1 MLVIDFS
8 HVCTGVGLD
17 FTALPVQN
25 VLKLVVR
32 MIRTG
37 RKSKIKQNDA
47 KWTGTL
53 RKSTFSNTA
62 RQIAS
67 VPAIT
72 IDYPT
77 LILPIVNQTSFFFSF
92 FSFPEHIWSK
102 SPHRRVENSSG
113 WFKNLGNRCLL
124 LHLSW
129 CENLIQKYWK
139 TKKLEPKTFWGGKS
153 RLLPPS
159 TNEPVQAL

>member
-1 MLVIDFS
+1 MLVIDLS

-25 VLKLVVR
+25 VLKLVVG

-37 RKSKIKQNDA
+37 RKSKIKLNDA

-53 RKSTFSNTA
+53 RKSTFSKTA
-62 RQIAS
+62 RKIAS

-77 LILPIVNQTSFFFSF
+77 LIMPIINQTSFFQLF
-92 FSFPEHIWSK
+92 FIS
-102 SPHRRVENSSG
+102 
-113 WFKNLGNRCLL
+113 
-124 LHLSW
+124 
-129 CENLIQKYWK
+129 
-139 TKKLEPKTFWGGKS
+139 
-153 RLLPPS
+153 
-159 TNEPVQAL
+159 